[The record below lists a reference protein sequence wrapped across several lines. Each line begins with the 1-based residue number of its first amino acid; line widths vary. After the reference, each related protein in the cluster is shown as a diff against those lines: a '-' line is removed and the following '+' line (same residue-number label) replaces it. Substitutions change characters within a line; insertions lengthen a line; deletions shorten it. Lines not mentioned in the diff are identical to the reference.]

1 MNIGEAA
8 PDSVVAETEEKAL
21 LRRALASLPRRERR
35 LLALRFGL
43 DGPPR
48 GLAEA
53 ARFAGIPADEAEE
66 REQTA
71 LDLLR
76 QAARTVGLADPDLPE
91 EVAAP

>member
-1 MNIGEAA
+1 MNIDEAA
-8 PDSVVAETEEKAL
+8 PDSVVAEAEEKAL
-21 LRRALASLPRRERR
+21 LRRALASLPRCERR
-35 LLALRFGL
+35 LLVLRFGL

-53 ARFAGIPADEAEE
+53 ARLTGIPAEEAEKF
-66 REQTA
+66 EQSA

-76 QAARTVGLADPDLPE
+76 QAARAVGLADPDLLQ

>member
-1 MNIGEAA
+1 MNIDQAA
-8 PDSVVAETEEKAL
+8 PDSVVADAEEKAL

-53 ARFAGIPADEAEE
+53 ARFAGVPADEAEE
-66 REQTA
+66 REQNA
-71 LDLLR
+71 LGLLR
-76 QAARTVGLADPDLPE
+76 EAARAVGLADPALPE

>member
-1 MNIGEAA
+1 MNIDQAA
-8 PDSVVAETEEKAL
+8 PDSVVAEAEEKAL
-21 LRRALASLPRRERR
+21 LRRALAALPRRERR

-53 ARFAGIPADEAEE
+53 ARLAGIPADEAEE
-66 REQTA
+66 REQDA

-76 QAARTVGLADPDLPE
+76 EAARAVGLVDPVPPQ